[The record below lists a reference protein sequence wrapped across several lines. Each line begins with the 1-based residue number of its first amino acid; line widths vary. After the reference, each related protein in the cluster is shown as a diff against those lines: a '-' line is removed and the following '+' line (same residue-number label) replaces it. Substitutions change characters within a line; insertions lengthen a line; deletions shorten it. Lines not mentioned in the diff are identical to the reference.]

1 MSLGGHLWTVGPVV
15 AARLAPPR
23 EAPPSEPWRLTVEDE
38 VVGPVPLSGRLRR
51 AGDGERAALLL
62 HGLGGSAE
70 SPYLVPIAA
79 ALAARGWTSLR
90 LNLRGADRSGADLYH
105 AGLTVDLPRV
115 LAAPP
120 LAAARRIALIGVS
133 LGGHLA
139 LRFATE
145 SDDRR
150 FAAVAVVCAP
160 LDLDRGARALDR
172 PSRAPYRAHLLG
184 GLNEVYA
191 AVAARRSLPVPV
203 ERVRR
208 ARSIREWDGLA
219 VVPRFGFA
227 SAEDYYARA
236 SVAPRLERLGRPALL
251 VWSAGDPMVP
261 LETVREHF
269 VRLPATARVVVTP
282 RGGHVGF
289 PRGLDLGL
297 RGERGLAGQVAAW
310 VDRST

>member
-1 MSLGGHLWTVGPVV
+1 VSLGGHLWTIGPVV

-23 EAPPSEPWRLTVEDE
+23 EAPPEPWRLTVEDE
-38 VVGPVPLSGRLRR
+38 LVGPVPLSGRLRR
-51 AGDGERAALLL
+51 AGEGERAALLL

-105 AGLTVDLPRV
+105 AGLTADLPRV

-120 LAAARRIALIGVS
+120 FAAARRIALIGVS

-145 SDDRR
+145 SDDSR
-150 FAAVAVVCAP
+150 FASVAAICAP
-160 LDLDRGARALDR
+160 LDLDQGARALDR
-172 PSRAPYRAHLLG
+172 PSRALYRAHLLG

-191 AVAARRSLPVPV
+191 AVAARRRLPVPV

-208 ARSIREWDGLA
+208 ARTIREWDGLA

-236 SVAPRLERLGRPALL
+236 SVAPRLDRLGRPALL
-251 VWSAGDPMVP
+251 VCSAGDPMVP
-261 LETVREHF
+261 LETVRQHF
-269 VRLPATARVVVTP
+269 GRLPTTARVVVTP

-289 PRGLDLGL
+289 PRALDLGL
-297 RGERGLAGQVAAW
+297 GGERGLAGQLAAW
-310 VDRST
+310 LDRSS